1 MLDVQRTV
9 DGRNVLIKAKR
20 AKKTN
25 KTTIILLLT
34 LLVDYRNIRK
44 KSFRNYKIARRIIS
58 QYIISSYN
66 IRNITQVYICR
77 SL

>member
-77 SL
+77 NL

>member
-9 DGRNVLIKAKR
+9 DRRNVLINAKR
-20 AKKTN
+20 AKKK

-44 KSFRNYKIARRIIS
+44 KSCRNYKIARRIIS

-77 SL
+77 NL

>member
-20 AKKTN
+20 AKEK

-66 IRNITQVYICR
+66 NRNITQVYICR
-77 SL
+77 NL

>member
-9 DGRNVLIKAKR
+9 DGRNALIKAKG
-20 AKKTN
+20 AKRK
-25 KTTIILLLT
+25 KTTIILLLM

-44 KSFRNYKIARRIIS
+44 KSLRNYKIARRIIS

>member
-1 MLDVQRTV
+1 MPNEL
-9 DGRNVLIKAKR
+9 KE
-20 AKKTN
+20 KK
-25 KTTIILLLT
+25 TIILLLA

-77 SL
+77 NL